1 MTNKRLDDLLAKA
14 RTRTG
19 TASPAKKVKAQQL
32 ALPFWPEEVRS
43 IPNAVLR
50 GALFGVANIRETH
63 SKRTVIATLEGI
75 EIRFLGTRPNQTD
88 LDVWETL
95 LHAQRLQPLGSRV
108 EFTAH
113 ALLKELGRQTGQT
126 QHEQL
131 KEEIARLAAGLL
143 EVTWTKERKTFAG
156 TLISSF
162 FRDEDTGRYVVS
174 FNQDFATLYGHGATY
189 VDRDQRAAL
198 GRDNLA
204 KWLHGFFASHANPF
218 PYKVATLKSL
228 CGSKQEE
235 KSFKQQ
241 LKKALARLVEI
252 GVIRSWEIDYD
263 LVTVKKV
270 PTSSQ
275 ERFLGRAQRKKA
287 P

>member
-19 TASPAKKVKAQQL
+19 TASSPAPKKAKQM

-50 GALFGVANIRETH
+50 GALFGVSNIRETH
-63 SKRTVIATLEGI
+63 SKRTVIAALDGI

-113 ALLKELGRQTGQT
+113 AMLKEMGRQTGQT

-143 EVTWTKERKTFAG
+143 EVTWTKEKKTFAG

-162 FRDEDTGRYVVS
+162 FRDEETGRYVVS
-174 FNQDFATLYGHGATY
+174 FNQDFAKLYGHGATY
-189 VDRDQRAAL
+189 VDRDQRSAL

-204 KWLHGFFASHANPF
+204 KWLHGFFASHAKPF
-218 PYKVATLKSL
+218 PYKLVTIQGL
-228 CGSKQEE
+228 CGSKEE
-235 KSFKQQ
+235 LKAFKRRIKS
-241 LKKALARLVEI
+241 ALQKLVEI
-252 GVIRSWEIDYD
+252 DAISSWEIDADD

-270 PTSSQ
+270 PSSSQ
-275 ERFLGRAQRKKA
+275 KRFLSRSRRKK
-287 P
+287 